1 VRSNV
6 DSKVI
11 RAHCHY
17 PPSPPKIAD
26 PGIQRLNTSDHD
38 SGYQRQNLH
47 QYTATKSF
55 SLRRRSSC
63 LAVTSSI
70 TGSASLC
77 LPAEPRDEASSSAF
91 VLAAATWLRRVD
103 AIKASTVRRTN
114 ILGWPV
120 VVVVVVVVG
129 IVGPRA
135 VVLRLL
141 LRQHHH
147 HRPNCTAE
155 LSFAVDIAALTATH
169 WLGYFWFFQL
179 RLHLRLRC
187 RENDHGDDHGALKP
201 TMTTSLPIIPPCASR
216 LALRSSDNLMENRS
230 CHVALV

>member
-1 VRSNV
+1 LWIQRSNV
-6 DSKVI
+6 
-11 RAHCHY
+11 
-17 PPSPPKIAD
+17 
-26 PGIQRLNTSDHD
+26 NTCDHNA
-38 SGYQRQNLH
+38 GNQQQNLH

-77 LPAEPRDEASSSAF
+77 LPAELRDEVSSSAF
-91 VLAAATWLRRVD
+91 VLAAASTWPRRVD
-103 AIKASTVRRTN
+103 AINASTARRTN

-120 VVVVVVVVG
+120 VIVVVVVG
-129 IVGPRA
+129 IAGPRA

-147 HRPNCTAE
+147 HRPNRTAE

-179 RLHLRLRC
+179 LYLRLRR

-201 TMTTSLPIIPPCASR
+201 TMTASLPIIPFRVSPFW
-216 LALRSSDNLMENRS
+216 
-230 CHVALV
+230 